1 MEINIKYTEIE
12 PSEAIKTYVN
22 KKISSL
28 EKLVKG
34 IERHKPENEEVV
46 QAWVE
51 VGKTTR
57 HHKEGKVWYA
67 ECQMRF
73 PGQSFRATSTN
84 YEMNQAIDEM
94 TCKMEELIREYKDKQ
109 ESRRKRQ
116 AA

>member
-22 KKISSL
+22 KKVGSL
-28 EKLVKG
+28 KKLVKG

-46 QAWVE
+46 QIWVE

-67 ECQMRF
+67 ECQTRF
-73 PGQSFRATSTN
+73 PGMSFRATSTH

-94 TCKMEELIREYKDKQ
+94 AGKMEELIKEYKDKQ
-109 ESRRKRQ
+109 ETLRKRDRT
-116 AA
+116 